1 MARFKC
7 TVCGYIHEGDEAP
20 AVCPRCKQ
28 PREKFVEL
36 LDDGTTRPVAPA
48 AAAAPA
54 VPTGFKPG
62 KSLAGTRTEKNL
74 QEAFAG
80 ESQARN
86 KYTYYASKAKKD
98 GYVQIAALFQE
109 TADNEKE
116 HAKIWF
122 KYLHDGSVPDTAA
135 NLLDAAAGENFE
147 WTDMYARMAKEARE
161 EGFEEIAQR
170 FEMVGAIEKHHEERY
185 RKLLKNI
192 QDKKVFSKDGD
203 AIWQCANCG
212 HIVVGKQ
219 APEICPVCDHPQ
231 SYFQVEAVNY

>member
-7 TVCGYIHEGDEAP
+7 TVCGYVHEGNDAP

-36 LDDGTTRPVAPA
+36 LPDGTTRPVAPA
-48 AAAAPA
+48 AGAPA
-54 VPTGFKPG
+54 A
-62 KSLAGTRTEKNL
+62 KSLAGTKTEKNL

-98 GYVQIAALFQE
+98 GFVQIAALFEE
-109 TADNEKE
+109 TAANEKE

-122 KYLHDGSVPDTAA
+122 KYLHGGSVPDTAT
-135 NLLDAAAGENFE
+135 NLEDAASGENFE
-147 WTDMYARMAKEARE
+147 WTDMYARMAREARE
-161 EGFEEIAQR
+161 EGFLEIAAK

-192 QDKKVFSKDGD
+192 NDKKVFSKDGD
-203 AIWQCANCG
+203 VIWQCANCG

-219 APEICPVCDHPQ
+219 APEVCPVCDHPQ
-231 SYFQVEAVNY
+231 SYFQVEATNY